1 MLIEVMQQQ
10 KYTNSTLSTFIDTTT
25 KSMKLM
31 TENIQQLTLNTEQI
45 KHGLKMS
52 DNLFHATSNEDR
64 KPVEQNVMHDH
75 MEIYIDNEI
84 KLKLHGLCHHY
95 IKSIKGEKHQPLI
108 YLLDKIKF
116 NQVVIFIKS
125 QFHTRMLTL
134 RYSVLRSR
142 ILNLQRYCRG
152 YLARPNYSQKLNAIL
167 ILQSEIRRHVVQKQ
181 MRRYRIEEQMYHE
194 AEQERYEEEQRLI
207 PTLGVKCAKEEAERK
222 YQERLKILERE
233 IREQER
239 LERRFKRIHICQ
251 ICFNLFSR
259 KCNTTL

>member
-1 MLIEVMQQQ
+1 
-10 KYTNSTLSTFIDTTT
+10 
-25 KSMKLM
+25 
-31 TENIQQLTLNTEQI
+31 
-45 KHGLKMS
+45 
-52 DNLFHATSNEDR
+52 
-64 KPVEQNVMHDH
+64 
-75 MEIYIDNEI
+75 
-84 KLKLHGLCHHY
+84 
-95 IKSIKGEKHQPLI
+95 
-108 YLLDKIKF
+108 
-116 NQVVIFIKS
+116 VVIFIKS

-152 YLARPNYSQKLNAIL
+152 YLARQNYSQKLNAIL

-239 LERRFKRIHICQ
+239 LERQHAKKTFTNAKKIFCR
-251 ICFNLFSR
+251 
-259 KCNTTL
+259 